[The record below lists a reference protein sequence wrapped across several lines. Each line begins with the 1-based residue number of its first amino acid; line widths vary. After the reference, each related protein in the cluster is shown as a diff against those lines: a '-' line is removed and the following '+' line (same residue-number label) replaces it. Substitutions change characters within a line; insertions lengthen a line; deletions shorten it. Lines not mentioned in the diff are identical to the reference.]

1 MARRAL
7 LLLVTIFWFPAVYAA
22 SPLSVLFVGNSY
34 TFGRVDPVLGY
45 NAAKVHDLT
54 AAFNE
59 LNPAGTNSFPVGTP
73 GQGWFEP
80 HPWGGVPGI
89 FKKMTEEVG
98 LDYDVSLST
107 RNAASL
113 RGQFLDT
120 ANSAWKLRENVATA
134 QWDVVVLQEQSD
146 APLPPGFGK
155 NANLA
160 TFNAYADQFERFIHV
175 GAAQTYTETQLF
187 GSLAACTATGLS
199 ATSCNISRVIAQNSN
214 ASAATRVYL
223 EQSWARPDMVF
234 PHLITTPDIT
244 TADGRP
250 IVDTSAA
257 GGPATLY
264 YANLAGM
271 TADLHAAFFNKA
283 LTNPNFAGVAAVGD
297 AFQRAVNEGIA
308 KGGGFYKSDGTYD
321 ESSPDP
327 INLWWLDRT
336 HASKFGSYLSAL
348 VLFAT
353 ITGHNPLSL
362 GDDEEA
368 AADLAIPA
376 SVAAQLQRIAQLTV
390 APDITPPT
398 TTVSTSPLPN
408 SDGWNNANVTVTI
421 GASDNANSSGVRQI
435 SYSTTGAQMTSG
447 IVAGGNASFTL
458 TAEGET
464 TITYFSTDRAGN
476 AEAPKSLVVRIDKT
490 APTIAGLPAGCTVWP
505 PNRKFVQVAIGSASD
520 GLSGL
525 SSFNTDVV
533 SSEPS
538 LPGEVDSTTV
548 GTGLER
554 RVISVRADRMAQ
566 GTGRIYVIS
575 AVATDRAGNT
585 ASASANCVVP
595 HDLDQ

>member
-7 LLLVTIFWFPAVYAA
+7 LLLVAIGWFPTAHAA
-22 SPLSVLFVGNSY
+22 SPVSVLFVGNSY

-89 FKKMTEEVG
+89 FKKMTEEAG

-120 ANSAWKLRENVATA
+120 ANSVWKLRENVATA

-160 TFNAYADQFERFIHV
+160 TFNAYADQFERFIHI

-199 ATSCNISRVIAQNSN
+199 VTSCNITRVIAQNAN

-223 EQSWARPDMVF
+223 EQTWARPDMVF

-264 YANLAGM
+264 YTNLAGM

-283 LTNPNFAGVAAVGD
+283 LSNPNFAGVAAVGD
-297 AFQRAVNEGIA
+297 AFQRAVNDGIA
-308 KGGGFYKSDGTYD
+308 KGSGFYKSDGTYD
-321 ESSPDP
+321 ESSSNP

-368 AADLAIPA
+368 AADLEIPA

-390 APDITPPT
+390 TPDITPPT
-398 TTVSTSPLPN
+398 TSVSESPLPN
-408 SDGWNNANVTVTI
+408 GGGWNNANVTVTLA
-421 GASDNANSSGVRQI
+421 ASDNANGAGVRQI
-435 SYSTTGAQMTSG
+435 SYSTKGAQITSG
-447 IVAGGNASFTL
+447 IVAGDNASLTL
-458 TAEGET
+458 SAEGET

-476 AEAPKSLVVRIDKT
+476 VEAPKSLVVRIDKT
-490 APTIAGLPAGCTVWP
+490 APTITGLPAQCTVWP
-505 PNRKFVQVAIGSASD
+505 PNRKFVQVAIVTAID

-525 SSFNTDVV
+525 SSFNTDVQ

-538 LPGEVDSTTV
+538 LPGEVDSITV
-548 GTGLER
+548 GTGLEQ
-554 RVISVRADRMAQ
+554 RVISVRADRRAE

-575 AVATDRAGNT
+575 AVATDKAGNT